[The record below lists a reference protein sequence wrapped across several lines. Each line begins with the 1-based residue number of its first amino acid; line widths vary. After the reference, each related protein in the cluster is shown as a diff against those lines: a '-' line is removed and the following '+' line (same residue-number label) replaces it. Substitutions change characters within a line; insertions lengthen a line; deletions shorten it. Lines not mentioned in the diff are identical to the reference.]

1 MTFETASKYLKALE
15 HDPSLAILPLQMVA
29 DHRGVTRAAID
40 RMVRIG
46 QLEEIR
52 IEKTRYVRASSLLA
66 IRHEFERKVAVVR
79 SYLEKAARQGET
91 CVFYEPVMSL
101 VGLSPGVPAD
111 RSAIGAILG
120 RVSEITWALPKKDR
134 HLLSVIV
141 HRKTPGITR
150 PGPGFLALAEYLHEN
165 EGLPSWKDE
174 DDLIERE
181 TRRVLGFYGRSEDW
195 PE

>member
-1 MTFETASKYLKALE
+1 MKFESASDYLQALE

-52 IEKTRYVRASSLLA
+52 IESTRYVRASSLRG
-66 IRHEFERKVAVVR
+66 IRDEFERKVAVVR

-91 CVFYEPVMSL
+91 CVFYEPVMKI
-101 VGLSPGVPAD
+101 VGLSPKVPAD
-111 RSAIGAILG
+111 RTAIGAILG
-120 RVSEITWALPKKDR
+120 RISEITWALPKKDR

-150 PGPGFLALAEYLHEN
+150 PGPGFITLAEDLHEN
-165 EGLPSWKDE
+165 AGLPDWEDE

-181 TRRVLGFYGRSEDW
+181 TRRVLGFYGRSEEW